1 MKGRGEDDGAE
12 DPAASGA
19 QHQLRTSSGGA
30 ASPDGARQQH
40 GGLVGRRF
48 GQPAAWLRR
57 CGGHA
62 SPRPWILARQA
73 CQISFLQLCACNEYL
88 FAHRVQMPIVI

>member
-19 QHQLRTSSGGA
+19 QHQLRASSGGA
-30 ASPDGARQQH
+30 ASPGGARQQH

-48 GQPAAWLRR
+48 GQPAAWRRR
-57 CGGHA
+57 CGGHDNPDPGA
-62 SPRPWILARQA
+62 PGLANIFFCNYVHA
-73 CQISFLQLCACNEYL
+73 MNIFLLIEFKCQL
-88 FAHRVQMPIVI
+88 